1 MSFDA
6 AQSAQLAERRGT
18 DAQIL
23 VLVEPQDRDTGAV
36 VPLGFWTGDDH
47 ERFVVDGEEHLF
59 FGAGAIIEVPP
70 IRAGIGL
77 EVHRH
82 RVILPPLLDEVKLFL
97 QTLRA
102 AQARV
107 RVWSQMMDLDTGL
120 ALGPPRRVIK
130 GRLERAPETLGKIG
144 DQSRTELVIADAT
157 RALTFAQPITKS
169 DAELRLRAASDRFR
183 EHADVIGDIPI
194 PWGQATIQPAVKSV
208 TDNTKSDET
217 KKGPDK

>member
-6 AQSAQLAERRGT
+6 SQSAQLAERRGT

-23 VLVEPQDRDTGAV
+23 VLVEPRDRLTGEI

-47 ERFVVDGEEHLF
+47 AQFSVDGENHLF

-77 EVHRH
+77 EVRRH

-97 QTLRA
+97 QDLRA

-107 RVWSQMMDLDTGL
+107 RVWSQIMDLDTGL

-144 DQSRTELVIADAT
+144 DQSRTELVIASAA
-157 RALTFAQPITKS
+157 RALTFAQPVTKS
-169 DAELRLRAASDRFR
+169 DAEMRLRAPADLFR

-194 PWGQATIQPAVKSV
+194 PWGQATIRPAMEVRPNSG
-208 TDNTKSDET
+208 SDET
-217 KKGPDK
+217 GSGV